1 MDDVITDRARESVEI
16 VAARVARVPTHVAEL
31 LASPPTLPPLRGDV
45 VVVGIGAAAA
55 PARHLATLL
64 GAVDGVH
71 ARHVPVST
79 FVAGAPARG
88 RTLVLF
94 SQHLSPNARLVLGR
108 ASEASRVIVVGST
121 PARDVREAGA
131 PPHVEVVTLP
141 PEDERGMLLRIAG
154 PAIAT
159 AAALLLAREAGLEV
173 DAAALARVPTVL
185 ARANDAVEGALT
197 ANALDALL
205 AGPTGVVTFGDAA
218 CSGRALAWK
227 LLEAWSVP
235 EPPTWDVLEV
245 AHGPF
250 QQMHRGAAVLVALL
264 PGEPR
269 VVGLRDRLAT
279 MLVPERHVLVTL
291 AAELPWPL
299 SALEHD
305 QLGSE
310 LVLRGLRAR
319 PRDLQTWDGQG
330 KDRPLYDVDATALS
344 GR

>member
-1 MDDVITDRARESVEI
+1 MTREHARESVEI
-16 VAARVARVPTHVAEL
+16 VAARVASVPARVAEL
-31 LASPPTLPPLRGDV
+31 LAAPPSLSPLRGEV
-45 VVVGIGAAAA
+45 VVAGIGAAAA
-55 PARHLATLL
+55 PARHLASLL
-64 GAVDGVH
+64 APVPGVC
-71 ARHVPVST
+71 ARHVPVSS
-79 FVAGAPARG
+79 FASGAPSRG

-108 ASEASRVIVVGST
+108 AADAARIVVVGST
-121 PARDVREAGA
+121 TADEVRAAGA
-131 PPHVEVVTLP
+131 PPHVEIVTLP

-159 AAALLLAREAGLEV
+159 AAALLLAIDAGLEV
-173 DAAALARVPTVL
+173 DPAALARVPAL
-185 ARANDAVEGALT
+185 LSRAGEAARAAATDET
-197 ANALDALL
+197 FEALL
-205 AGPTGVVTFGDAA
+205 AGPTGIVTFGDAA

-250 QQMHRGAAVLVALL
+250 QQLHRGPASLVALL

-279 MLVPERHVLVTL
+279 MLVPGRHRLVTL
-291 AAELPWPL
+291 ASELPWPL

-319 PRDLQTWDGQG
+319 PRDLRTWDGQG
-330 KDRPLYDVDATALS
+330 LDRPLYDVDGTALS
-344 GR
+344 ER